1 MFLITKLKRKKEFA
15 HVRKKALVGE
25 LADYN
30 FLNNF
35 LASSL
40 SKLDLN
46 ANIST
51 KWGSI
56 LIISFPV
63 IIPTNLPSSITG

>member
-51 KWGSI
+51 K
-56 LIISFPV
+56 
-63 IIPTNLPSSITG
+63 